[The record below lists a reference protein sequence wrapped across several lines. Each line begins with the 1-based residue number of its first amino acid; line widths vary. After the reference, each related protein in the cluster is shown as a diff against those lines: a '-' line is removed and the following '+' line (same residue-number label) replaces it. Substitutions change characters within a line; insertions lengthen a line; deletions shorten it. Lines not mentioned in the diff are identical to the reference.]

1 MDIRRNI
8 QDKRWFM
15 GKGGTIESVTEVS
28 RAAIAGNGIAILRVK
43 SVQGGTPTEDLYATI
58 DDEGSIGTILE
69 EAFSSSEKIY
79 DATTGHIA
87 FKRLRDIE
95 KIAGVPQSPL
105 RSIAPVQAEQS
116 NSAFTSERIF
126 FKLYRRLQ
134 PGAHPEVEILEHLEQ
149 QGFEAIPHY
158 YGSCRYIDSS
168 GTEYALGI
176 LEERLA
182 HTQDAWAFF
191 SQGTPSDALEAVAYG
206 LGEATAKMH
215 RALKSL
221 SGTEST
227 PVEIPFGKLERLL
240 RDALSADARSSADA
254 LSTDALN
261 GDAPNNSRTDAPGKN
276 RDLMENVLGKI
287 PTLKELASRE
297 FAKESTQPHSAG
309 LPPQRIHGDYHL
321 GQVLLSANI
330 NDDAHAVR
338 PDDIKILD
346 FEGEP
351 SRTLGYRRALRS
363 PLVDVAGM
371 LRSFSYAGATAG
383 TDRSACERSFLE
395 GYAHVSGIP
404 ATALRE
410 ACAPYT
416 IAKAVYEACYE
427 LEFRPGWFHIPA
439 RALLEFTNTM
449 ASL

>member
-1 MDIRRNI
+1 MDIRRDILN
-8 QDKRWFM
+8 KRWFM
-15 GKGGTIESVTEVS
+15 GKGGTIESVTEES
-28 RAAIAGNGIAILRVK
+28 RTAIAGNGIAVLRVK
-43 SVQGGTPTEDLYATI
+43 SVQGGTPSEDLYATI
-58 DDEGSIGTILE
+58 EDEGSIGSLLE
-69 EAFSSSEKIY
+69 DAFTTGEKLY
-79 DATTGHIA
+79 DATSGHIA
-87 FKRLRDIE
+87 FKRLRGIPKTAD
-95 KIAGVPQSPL
+95 GLQNPL

-116 NSAFTSERIF
+116 NSAFTSESLF

-158 YGSCRYIDSS
+158 YGSCRYIDNS

-191 SQGTPSDALEAVAYG
+191 SQGTPNDALVPVAYG

-215 RALKSL
+215 RALKSM

-227 PVEIPFGKLERLL
+227 PVEIPFEKLERLL
-240 RDALSADARSSADA
+240 RDVLNADAS
-254 LSTDALN
+254 
-261 GDAPNNSRTDAPGKN
+261 GNNRA
-276 RDLMENVLGKI
+276 LMENVLAKI
-287 PTLKELASRE
+287 PALKELA
-297 FAKESTQPHSAG
+297 AKTFSKGPAQPLAAN
-309 LPPQRIHGDYHL
+309 LMPQRIHGDYHL

-330 NDDAHAVR
+330 NAETRTVQ

-351 SRTLGYRRALRS
+351 SRSLKYRRALRS

-383 TDRSACERSFLE
+383 TDRSACKRSFLE

-410 ACAPYT
+410 ACAPYA

-439 RALLEFTNTM
+439 RALLEFTNTT

>member
-79 DATTGHIA
+79 DASSGHIA

-105 RSIAPVQAEQS
+105 RSITPVQAEQS
-116 NSAFTSERIF
+116 NSAFTSERFF

-221 SGTEST
+221 SGTESA

-240 RDALSADARSSADA
+240 RDARSADA

-276 RDLMENVLGKI
+276 RELMENVLCKI
-287 PTLKELASRE
+287 PALKELASRE
-297 FAKESTQPHSAG
+297 FAKESAQQLFAN

-371 LRSFSYAGATAG
+371 LRSFGYAGATAG

-439 RALLEFTNTM
+439 RALLEFTNTK

>member
-58 DDEGSIGTILE
+58 DDEGSIGRLLE

-116 NSAFTSERIF
+116 NSAFTSERFF

-158 YGSCRYIDSS
+158 YGSCRYIDCS

-191 SQGTPSDALEAVAYG
+191 SQGTQSDALVPVAYG

-215 RALKSL
+215 RALKNM

-240 RDALSADARSSADA
+240 RDALSADALSSADA
-254 LSTDALN
+254 LNTDALN

-276 RDLMENVLGKI
+276 RELMETVLAKI
-287 PTLKELASRE
+287 PALKELASRE
-297 FAKESTQPHSAG
+297 FAKESAQPHSAG

-330 NDDAHAVR
+330 SDDAHAVR

-351 SRTLGYRRALRS
+351 SRTLLYRRALRS

-371 LRSFSYAGATAG
+371 LRSFGYAGATAG

-427 LEFRPGWFHIPA
+427 LEFRPDWFHIPA
-439 RALLEFTNTM
+439 RALLEFINPKH
-449 ASL
+449 SL

>member
-1 MDIRRNI
+1 
-8 QDKRWFM
+8 
-15 GKGGTIESVTEVS
+15 
-28 RAAIAGNGIAILRVK
+28 
-43 SVQGGTPTEDLYATI
+43 
-58 DDEGSIGTILE
+58 
-69 EAFSSSEKIY
+69 
-79 DATTGHIA
+79 
-87 FKRLRDIE
+87 
-95 KIAGVPQSPL
+95 
-105 RSIAPVQAEQS
+105 
-116 NSAFTSERIF
+116 
-126 FKLYRRLQ
+126 
-134 PGAHPEVEILEHLEQ
+134 
-149 QGFEAIPHY
+149 
-158 YGSCRYIDSS
+158 
-168 GTEYALGI
+168 
-176 LEERLA
+176 
-182 HTQDAWAFF
+182 
-191 SQGTPSDALEAVAYG
+191 
-206 LGEATAKMH
+206 MH

-221 SGTEST
+221 SGTESA
-227 PVEIPFGKLERLL
+227 PVEIPFEKLERLL

-276 RDLMENVLGKI
+276 RELMENVLSKI
-287 PTLKELASRE
+287 PALKELAAQS
-297 FAKESTQPHSAG
+297 FAKGRAQQLFAN

-371 LRSFSYAGATAG
+371 LRSFGYAGATAG

-404 ATALRE
+404 A
-410 ACAPYT
+410 
-416 IAKAVYEACYE
+416 YE

-439 RALLEFTNTM
+439 RALLEFINPKH
-449 ASL
+449 SL

>member
-116 NSAFTSERIF
+116 NSAFTSERFF

-227 PVEIPFGKLERLL
+227 PVEIPFEKLERLL
-240 RDALSADARSSADA
+240 RDALSADA

-276 RDLMENVLGKI
+276 RELMENVLGKI
-287 PTLKELASRE
+287 PALKELASRE
-297 FAKESTQPHSAG
+297 FAKESAQPHSAG
-309 LPPQRIHGDYHL
+309 LPPQRMPTPYGPTISRFSTSKGNRRGRL
-321 GQVLLSANI
+321 G
-330 NDDAHAVR
+330 
-338 PDDIKILD
+338 
-346 FEGEP
+346 
-351 SRTLGYRRALRS
+351 
-363 PLVDVAGM
+363 
-371 LRSFSYAGATAG
+371 TAG
-383 TDRSACERSFLE
+383 RSVPRSSMSPE
-395 GYAHVSGIP
+395 CSAVSATREPLP
-404 ATALRE
+404 AWTAPLANARSSRATRMFRE
-410 ACAPYT
+410 FPPPRYVKPAPPT
-416 IAKAVYEACYE
+416 PSPRPSTKPVTNWSSAPTGST
-427 LEFRPGWFHIPA
+427 FRPA
-439 RALLEFTNTM
+439 RYWN
-449 ASL
+449 S

>member
-79 DATTGHIA
+79 DASSGHIA

-116 NSAFTSERIF
+116 NSAFTSERFF

-182 HTQDAWAFF
+182 RTQDAWAFF

-221 SGTEST
+221 SGTESA

-276 RDLMENVLGKI
+276 RELMENVLGKI
-287 PTLKELASRE
+287 PALKELASRE
-297 FAKESTQPHSAG
+297 FAKESAQPHSAG

-321 GQVLLSANI
+321 GQVLLSTNI

-363 PLVDVAGM
+363 PLVDVAGL

-383 TDRSACERSFLE
+383 MDRSACERSFLE
-395 GYAHVSGIP
+395 GYAKLSGIP
-404 ATALRE
+404 AAALRE

-427 LEFRPGWFHIPA
+427 LEFRPDWFHIPA
-439 RALLEFTNTM
+439 RALLEFINPKH
-449 ASL
+449 SL

>member
-1 MDIRRNI
+1 MDIRRDILN
-8 QDKRWFM
+8 KRWFM
-15 GKGGTIESVTEVS
+15 GKGGTIESVTEES
-28 RAAIAGNGIAILRVK
+28 RTAIAGNGIAVLRVK

-58 DDEGSIGTILE
+58 EDEGSIGSLLE
-69 EAFSSSEKIY
+69 DAFSASEKIY
-79 DATTGHIA
+79 DATSGHIA
-87 FKRLRDIE
+87 FKRLRGIPKTAE
-95 KIAGVPQSPL
+95 GSETAEGLQNPL

-116 NSAFTSERIF
+116 NSAFTSESLF

-158 YGSCRYIDSS
+158 YGSCRYIDNS

-191 SQGTPSDALEAVAYG
+191 SQGTPNDALVPAAYG

-215 RALKSL
+215 RALKSM

-227 PVEIPFGKLERLL
+227 PVEIPFEKLERLL
-240 RDALSADARSSADA
+240 RDVLNADAS
-254 LSTDALN
+254 
-261 GDAPNNSRTDAPGKN
+261 GNNRA
-276 RDLMENVLGKI
+276 LMENVLAKI
-287 PTLKELASRE
+287 PALKELA
-297 FAKESTQPHSAG
+297 AKTFSKGPAQPLSAN
-309 LPPQRIHGDYHL
+309 LMPQRIHGDYHL
-321 GQVLLSANI
+321 GQVLLSTNI
-330 NDDAHAVR
+330 NAETRTVQ

-351 SRTLGYRRALRS
+351 SRSLKYRRALRS

-383 TDRSACERSFLE
+383 TDRSACKRSFLE

-404 ATALRE
+404 ATALNE
-410 ACAPYT
+410 ACAPYA

-439 RALLEFTNTM
+439 RTLLEFTNTT